1 MNDFIKKIYIEP
13 FRYTCYIVITN
24 NILESRKNKKYK
36 LPECSY
42 IEEPLGL
49 HVDAGTLYSY
59 IFIKPT
65 STNNIIV
72 HETYHCIRKLLRD
85 IGSKQE
91 EEVVAYLLAYLF
103 EKVLKCQQQY
113 LTSLKAGEI
122 Q

>member
-49 HVDAGTLYSY
+49 HADAGTLYSY

-113 LTSLKAGEI
+113 QISLKVGEI